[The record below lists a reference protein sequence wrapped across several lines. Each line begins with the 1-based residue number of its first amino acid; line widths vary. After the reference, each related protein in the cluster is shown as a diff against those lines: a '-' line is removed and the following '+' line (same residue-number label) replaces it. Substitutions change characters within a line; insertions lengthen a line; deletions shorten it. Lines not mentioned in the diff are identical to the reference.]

1 MLKKRVLILL
11 LVILLVFANSA
22 AATTAYP
29 NQAAKTGVTK
39 AVGYL
44 KTVQNSDG
52 GFPRSANEK
61 SSPAITAWAIMA
73 LAAAGEDVTSQ
84 SWVKGE
90 NNAVSYLRTNADATE
105 TIDIARVVLALSAAG
120 QKPVVGGVDLAA
132 ELRSRQDAE
141 GRFGTADEKGMINT
155 HAWAVLALK
164 ATGEVPGGERAR
176 QWLLGQQRADGG
188 FGWATGVD
196 SDPDDTAAAIQ
207 ALRALGEQAGS
218 SAIKKALEYL
228 ALCQQPDGGFS
239 WLNLAASNAATDGWV
254 LQALVAAG
262 ANPLDAAWTSDG
274 KTAVDHLLGLQESS
288 GKFLWQAGRESSPVQ
303 MTAFAILGLSG
314 KAHPV
319 SGPAKPAAEQ
329 PQPQPVPEDEGNGQN
344 NTTETTPR
352 EGTPSEPAEV
362 AAPPGDTS
370 APPVD
375 GQENPAAGD
384 NSSAEG
390 DSVEQPGLTPGAAD
404 NTAAPGQDYQ
414 SDYST
419 GEETDVAGGGSE
431 NSQSIPYGAYLVGA
445 VIAFAYWQLRKRR
458 T

>member
-1 MLKKRVLILL
+1 MPKRIILILL
-11 LVILLVFANSA
+11 LVILLALANSA
-22 AATTAYP
+22 AATTAFP

-84 SWVKGE
+84 SWAKGE
-90 NNAVSYLRTNADATE
+90 NNAISYLRANADATE
-105 TIDIARVVLALSAAG
+105 TIDLARVVLALSAAG
-120 QKPVVGGVDLAA
+120 QEPVVGGVDLAA
-132 ELRSRQDAE
+132 ELRSRQDAQ

-155 HAWAVLALK
+155 HAWAALALK
-164 ATGEVPGGERAR
+164 AAGEVPGSERAR
-176 QWLLGQQRADGG
+176 QWLLGQQRSDGG

-207 ALRALGEQAGS
+207 ALRALGEPVGS
-218 SAIKKALEYL
+218 FAIKKALEYL

-262 ANPLDAAWTSDG
+262 GNPLDAAWASDDG
-274 KTAVDHLLGLQESS
+274 KTVVDHLLGLQESS
-288 GKFLWQAGRESSPVQ
+288 GKFLWQTGRESSPVQ
-303 MTAFAILGLSG
+303 MTAFAILGLSA

-319 SGPAKPAAEQ
+319 SGPVKVAEQ
-329 PQPQPVPEDEGNGQN
+329 PQPEPVPEVEAD
-344 NTTETTPR
+344 R
-352 EGTPSEPAEV
+352 
-362 AAPPGDTS
+362 
-370 APPVD
+370 
-375 GQENPAAGD
+375 QENPASGD

-404 NTAAPGQDYQ
+404 NTASPGQGYK
-414 SDYST
+414 SDYSA
-419 GEETDVAGGGSE
+419 GEEADVAGGGSE
-431 NSQSIPYGAYLVGA
+431 DSQSIPYGAYLVGA

-458 T
+458 S